1 MTSKS
6 NQKPLIETGR
16 LNREGSFMKKWGLIV
31 KALSITLVLLI
42 VRLVIDLLRFD
53 ILSVTNLITA
63 FVGGAMFTVAIILTG
78 TLTDYK
84 ESERIPSD
92 LVTSISTMYEDSQL
106 IRGSNTDIAVDIR
119 TRVRELLGTINGNF
133 RANAWQ
139 VGEIREV
146 ILAINEDIYQLA
158 DRNVAPQF
166 LVKLRTELATID
178 RISNRIHAIKH
189 VSFIPAAYAIAEL
202 AAAGVIVILFFVKLD
217 PYYEGLVIFTVLT
230 ALLISL
236 LLLIRDMD
244 DPFEVGK
251 KSYADVDLTL
261 LFDLEK
267 ELERREKELNALKQR
282 A

>member
-1 MTSKS
+1 M
-6 NQKPLIETGR
+6 
-16 LNREGSFMKKWGLIV
+16 EGSFMKKWGIIL
-31 KALSITLVLLI
+31 KALSITIVLLI
-42 VRLVIDLLRFD
+42 VRLVIDFLRFD

-92 LVTSISTMYEDSQL
+92 LVTSISTIYEDSQL
-106 IRGSNTDIAVDIR
+106 IRGSNTDIAGDIR
-119 TRVRELLGTINGNF
+119 ARVRELLGTINRNF

-139 VGEIREV
+139 VGEIKAV

-202 AAAGVIVILFFVKLD
+202 AAAGVIFILFFVKLD

-236 LLLIRDMD
+236 LLLIKDMD

-261 LFDLEK
+261 LFDLQK
-267 ELERREKELNALKQR
+267 ELERREKELNSLKQR
-282 A
+282 V